1 MLLMNIMASRVFR
14 DTNLGYLKQFHV
26 ENDNILH
33 SQLEGQINTNR
44 PPSSVEPI
52 QFRNWGRRIQ
62 SEPVRIRI
70 ESQDE
75 RHLDE
80 KPEYTGLKLGHGNL
94 GILSVAIR
102 HH

>member
-1 MLLMNIMASRVFR
+1 MPAVYHVMLAIPNMLLMNIMASRVFR

-52 QFRNWGRRIQ
+52 QFRNGDDGFKASQ
-62 SEPVRIRI
+62 SESELRVRMKDISTR
-70 ESQDE
+70 SQNI
-75 RHLDE
+75 LD
-80 KPEYTGLKLGHGNL
+80 
-94 GILSVAIR
+94 
-102 HH
+102 